1 MAYCMPFGR
10 RPKRTAGSA
19 GMSLLLRPHALVG
32 VPTIDGVGGCVMM
45 AGAGWGWASATDMNA
60 KTDAKAEKTA

>member
-1 MAYCMPFGR
+1 
-10 RPKRTAGSA
+10 
-19 GMSLLLRPHALVG
+19 MSLLLRPHALVG